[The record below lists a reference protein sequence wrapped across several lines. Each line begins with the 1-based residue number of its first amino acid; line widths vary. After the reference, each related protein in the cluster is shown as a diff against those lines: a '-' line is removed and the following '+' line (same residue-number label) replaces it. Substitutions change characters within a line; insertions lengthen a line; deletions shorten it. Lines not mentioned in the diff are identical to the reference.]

1 MHKHEFAPRTLIL
14 YALAL
19 QTVDYP
25 FSFQYLYAKSIFPKV
40 SNAKIQY
47 PFTSPHLPFGC
58 ALKIPQI

>member
-47 PFTSPHLPFGC
+47 PFTSPHLPFG
-58 ALKIPQI
+58 